1 MKSRTTKSFRAC
13 LNDLPRQVQQ
23 QAKSAFKLFKQDPT
37 YPSLHFKRVHETQP
51 VYSAR
56 ISMKYRAVGV
66 VDDDEI
72 LRFWA
77 GSHADYDKL
86 LARMRAG

>member
-13 LNDLPRQVQQ
+13 LHNLPRQIQQ
-23 QAKSAFKLFKQDPT
+23 QAKSAFKLFKQNHT
-37 YPSLHFKRVHETQP
+37 HPSLHFKRVHETQP

-56 ISMKYRAVGV
+56 ITLKYRAVGV
-66 VDDDEI
+66 VDGDEI
-72 LRFWA
+72 LWFWA
-77 GSHADYDKL
+77 GSHAEYDKL